1 MVAASLSTSLD
12 VYPQPD
18 RAGHVL
24 GISKHGFHRIAYGEW
39 GDPQSKRVVVCL
51 HGLSRQGRDF
61 DPLAAA
67 LAARGWR
74 VICPDLPGRG
84 RSDWLRDPEEY
95 TLPQYAMDMAVL
107 IARLGVDEIDWIGT
121 SLGGL
126 VGMVLAGQP
135 DTPIRRMVI
144 NDIGPFLPWQALQRL
159 GTSIRNSPAS
169 FATLEAAT
177 QHLSERLSTFGDLTP
192 EQWRH
197 LALHSLEQQPDG
209 RWRRL
214 SDPNITA
221 SFRPGWYFNL
231 SLWSYWDVVR
241 CPTLVLRGEHSDLL
255 SSATAA
261 DMTKRGPRA
270 TIVEFPDCGHAPAL
284 LDPAQIEPIVDWLG

>member
-1 MVAASLSTSLD
+1 MRALGSSGVWEMFVPALTAGGLYKFEIRNRHTGHTMVKADPYGFSFEVRPST
-12 VYPQPD
+12 
-18 RAGHVL
+18 
-24 GISKHGFHRIAYGEW
+24 
-39 GDPQSKRVVVCL
+39 
-51 HGLSRQGRDF
+51 
-61 DPLAAA
+61 
-67 LAARGWR
+67 AARITSDATYHWNDQNWLER
-74 VICPDLPGRG
+74 RG